1 MRDENYRS
9 KKQNRLLPGVVS
21 LLVLGTPCC
30 FADELSNT
38 ETADPT
44 DPTASPPMSLPSSG
58 PFRLETKFY
67 DVLAPL
73 QYSKLEG
80 KTDQQKFDIGTNK
93 IDAGTSSNLLR
104 GYLQSDQGESTL
116 TTLQRKP
123 LARFQNNLQMM
134 QARLDPNID
143 GQFAVQL
150 ARSRTYV
157 DFLRAQMK
165 AELDKA
171 RPLTAIPDIT
181 SELNKAKAPLN
192 LNTSKV
198 SEEIERERRKAT
210 LILEKQRK
218 TVTAVTTLPVP
229 DDFQIPGK
237 TASSSYRYPEEFYY
251 GKGLPM
257 SDFAGFD
264 FQLQSPATNTGKR
277 AQAQLLRQFEYET
290 SSSRQVIET
299 EREKMRRQME
309 ADLRSNPQGNSPYYD
324 KQMQGELARAQ
335 RLQSQEARRVRGELD
350 AIMTAIRPNPGSD
363 QEVIGTIGAGPG
375 KIISWDQWYANFTRA
390 YEPLLIRAF
399 RKYKDPAGSNTVSI
413 TVWPNHQL
421 KVSVHQ
427 KELAKYDTFDRASV
441 EAYSALNGNASL
453 QFPIGSRRK
462 QITFLIDNKHASGN
476 PINGVES
483 LPFSGDKELLQ
494 TR

>member
-1 MRDENYRS
+1 MLYQTYRS
-9 KKQNRLLPGVVS
+9 DKQIQLLAGVA
-21 LLVLGTPCC
+21 LLVTTAVPCC
-30 FADELSNT
+30 SSEELQNQAPEKEAS
-38 ETADPT
+38 
-44 DPTASPPMSLPSSG
+44 TASPPMTLPSDR
-58 PFRLETKFY
+58 PFKLETKFY

-80 KTDQQKFDIGTNK
+80 KTDQQKFETGANRLDSGT
-93 IDAGTSSNLLR
+93 GSNLLR
-104 GYLQSDQGESTL
+104 GYLKSDQSESTL

-123 LARFQNNLQMM
+123 LARLQNNLMMM
-134 QARLDPNID
+134 QAKLDPNID

-171 RPLTAIPDIT
+171 RPLMASPDFS

-192 LNTSKV
+192 LNTSKI

-210 LILEKQRK
+210 LILEKQRR
-218 TVTAVTTLPVP
+218 TVTTVTTLPVP
-229 DDFQIPGK
+229 DDFQVPAK
-237 TASSSYRYPEEFYY
+237 TANSSFRYPEEFYY
-251 GKGLPM
+251 GKGSQIRDLA
-257 SDFAGFD
+257 SFA
-264 FQLQSPATNTGKR
+264 FQLESPTINIGKR
-277 AQAQLLRQFEYET
+277 AQAQLLQQYEYEKNT
-290 SSSRQVIET
+290 SRQIIET
-299 EREKMRRQME
+299 EREKMRRQIE
-309 ADLRSNPQGNSPYYD
+309 ADLRSNPQTNSPYID
-324 KQMQGELARAQ
+324 KELQGELARAQ
-335 RLQSQEARRVRGELD
+335 RLQRQQSKRVRGELD

-363 QEVIGTIGAGPG
+363 QEVIGTIGSASG
-375 KIISWDQWYANFTRA
+375 KVISWDQWYATFTRA

-399 RKYKDPAGSNTVSI
+399 RKYNDPAGSNTVAI
-413 TVWPNHQL
+413 TVWPNHRL

-427 KELAKYDTFDRASV
+427 KQPAKYDTFDRASV
-441 EAYSALNGNASL
+441 EAYAALNGSTAL